1 MNRERI
7 PSIPA
12 NPISDSPGNE
22 SAILILGRG
31 NSKRIRHLRSH
42 AASYTAEGS
51 GICGSHAASYT
62 ANNRAVPDQSD
73 LGTARSFVMCMGMI
87 SKSLRSRPADLYEIT
102 SQLHGSLWAYFAAAR
117 ISLKSLDSCTD
128 LFEFLSAQGFDQ
140 CGRHVL
146 FNLIID
152 RERLLPGH

>member
-31 NSKRIRHLRSH
+31 SSKRIRHLR
-42 AASYTAEGS
+42 
-51 GICGSHAASYT
+51 SHAASYT

-102 SQLHGSLWAYFAAAR
+102 SQPHGSLWAYFAAAR
-117 ISLKSLDSCTD
+117 ISLKSLGSCTD